1 MHIKATVLF
10 KLDLNSQNFCPWIP
24 RARQRHGVRTQ
35 ILANFYSFP
44 RISLITLITLIT
56 PITLITQGIS
66 RREHPNLLHLVRA
79 VTDAPSDSRLRV
91 TVNVK

>member
-10 KLDLNSQNFCPWIP
+10 KLDLNSQNVCPWIP

-56 PITLITQGIS
+56 QGIS

-79 VTDAPSDSRLRV
+79 VTDAPSDSRLRAA
-91 TVNVK
+91 VNVQ

>member
-24 RARQRHGVRTQ
+24 RARQRHVRTQ

-44 RISLITLITLIT
+44 RISLITLITLMT
-56 PITLITQGIS
+56 LITLITQGIS

-79 VTDAPSDSRLRV
+79 VTDAPSDSSFRV